1 MSVSELLR
9 EIRALPQEE
18 RLQLVEQL
26 VQLSEADIPQ
36 SFREGM
42 AEAARGEFIELD
54 DVLKEFEKQ

>member
-9 EIRALPQEE
+9 EIQALPQEE

-26 VQLSEADIPQ
+26 VQLSEDDIPQ

-42 AEAARGEFIELD
+42 AEAARGKFIELD
-54 DVLKEFEKQ
+54 DVLKELDRS